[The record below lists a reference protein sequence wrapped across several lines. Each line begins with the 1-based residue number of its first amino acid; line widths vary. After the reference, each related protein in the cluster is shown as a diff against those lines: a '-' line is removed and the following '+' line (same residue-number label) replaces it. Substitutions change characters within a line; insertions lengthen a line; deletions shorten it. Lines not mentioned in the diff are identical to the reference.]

1 VVTCIGFI
9 GVGRMGL
16 PMCANLAAGGYA
28 VVAGDARADLE
39 GAVLAC
45 GAAWAGTL
53 AGVAARAD
61 ILITMLPGPAAVTGV
76 MAGPGGVLAAM
87 PAGATWIDMTS
98 NSPRTA
104 QPLTAAARARGI
116 GVLDAPA
123 GGGPPAARAG
133 MLQLFVGGDGAL
145 LDRCRPVLE
154 VLADPQRITHVGG
167 SGCGYLAKLLVNLL
181 WFGQAVATAEA
192 LLLASA
198 SGIDLDVL
206 RQALA
211 GSAASSAFI
220 VNDLGALL
228 DGDYLRSFRAGPL
241 LRGTGRGHRARPRP
255 GPAQRADAAGRA
267 DLPAGPPPLRA
278 GQRGAPGRGP
288 AGRGSRDPAASR
300 SCLTCRAHMAEE
312 PANVVRVVPAR
323 STMPA
328 GVSTACTVLGS
339 RVPPAFAD

>member
-1 VVTCIGFI
+1 VVTRIGFI

-16 PMCANLAAGGYA
+16 PMCANLAAAGYA
-28 VVAGDARADLE
+28 VVAGDARAELE
-39 GAVLAC
+39 EAVLAC

-61 ILITMLPGPAAVTGV
+61 VLITMLPGPAAVTGV

-104 QPLTAAARARGI
+104 QPLTAAAHARGI
-116 GVLDAPA
+116 SVLDAPA

-154 VLADPQRITHVGG
+154 VLADPQRVTHVGG

-228 DGDYLRSFRAGPL
+228 DGDYLRSFELDRCCEELAAVTALARGLGLPSALTELVEQTYQRALRRYGPVSGEL
-241 LRGTGRGHRARPRP
+241 LAVALLEQEAGIRLRH
-255 GPAQRADAAGRA
+255 GPA
-267 DLPAGPPPLRA
+267 
-278 GQRGAPGRGP
+278 
-288 AGRGSRDPAASR
+288 
-300 SCLTCRAHMAEE
+300 
-312 PANVVRVVPAR
+312 
-323 STMPA
+323 
-328 GVSTACTVLGS
+328 
-339 RVPPAFAD
+339 